1 MNDATPADETKQPT
15 VNTSKD
21 VPTDQ
26 GLLRDPFPQQREPR
40 TSALDGETRSQD
52 TSGGADAPLPR
63 TEGLTPPP
71 PRHRRGSRP
80 PKQFQPPKAAATQ
93 NALHKKQVRERRC
106 CASTHLSETCSHS
119 LTVLARERRGGRQR
133 DAVLVATKNTVT
145 GQ

>member
-1 MNDATPADETKQPT
+1 MSATPADETKQPT

-93 NALHKKQVRERRC
+93 KALYKKQVRERR
-106 CASTHLSETCSHS
+106 AIYS
-119 LTVLARERRGGRQR
+119 LPTIHDLPPTTYYLPPITTRYHHY
-133 DAVLVATKNTVT
+133 TVT
-145 GQ
+145 ELPSSAP